1 MGRSIASGSDSR
13 PHVLDIEQYLLA
25 PLMVPRLPARI
36 FRVHQ
41 DCPDSEL
48 RPCPVI
54 PVTVASRVVRAGGGD
69 AFSRELLSD
78 AVETVPL
85 MYSAKIRLTVGAA
98 VGSISSRWSRLTSA
112 ALPGFGCAPASA
124 SLLGCCPLSFQTSR
138 LQRHATAGRESSVHH
153 VRTARFVVR
162 H

>member
-25 PLMVPRLPARI
+25 PLTVTRLPARI

-41 DCPDSEL
+41 DCPDSTL

-78 AVETVPL
+78 AVETISPDVLGEDPL
-85 MYSAKIRLTVGAA
+85 D
-98 VGSISSRWSRLTSA
+98 
-112 ALPGFGCAPASA
+112 P
-124 SLLGCCPLSFQTSR
+124 
-138 LQRHATAGRESSVHH
+138 
-153 VRTARFVVR
+153 
-162 H
+162 